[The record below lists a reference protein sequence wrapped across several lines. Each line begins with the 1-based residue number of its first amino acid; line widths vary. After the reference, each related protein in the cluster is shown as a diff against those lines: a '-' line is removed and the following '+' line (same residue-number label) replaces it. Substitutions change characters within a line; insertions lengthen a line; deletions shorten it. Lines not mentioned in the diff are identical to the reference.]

1 MDLQFYMRINK
12 VFIVAAILIISLMF
26 VSCQPADTEPEPVP
40 TPPGLP
46 GTGEMGPEDGFPA
59 IGVHDQEI
67 QNGAVVVNAVENPG
81 GGWLVIY
88 ADDNG
93 SLGPIIGFAPI
104 LGSALD
110 VRVDINVAQATDTLH
125 AVLHEDRGMIGEFEY
140 PGPDIPVQRNG
151 EFVIGSFNVSE
162 VSP

>member
-1 MDLQFYMRINK
+1 MDLHNYMRTNK
-12 VFIVAAILIISLMF
+12 VLMVTAILILSFLF
-26 VSCQPADTEPEPVP
+26 AACQPADTEPEPVP

-46 GTGEMGPEDGFPA
+46 GTGEMLPEGGFPA
-59 IGVHDQEI
+59 IGVHDQEVQDGTVI
-67 QNGAVVVNAVENPG
+67 VNAVENPG

-93 SLGPIIGFAPI
+93 ALGPIIGFAPI
-104 LGSALD
+104 IGSALD
-110 VRVDINVAQATDTLH
+110 VQVDIDVAHATDTLH

-151 EFVIGSFNVSE
+151 DFVIESFNVSG